1 MSNVAHARYRRLL
14 VAGVLSATLLACGR
28 AAPVEIGMS
37 GLPPAGPVGPAP
49 ATSFQGQVASVD
61 AGTGL
66 VVVAVQIIWTPVL
79 RAEAHERTVL
89 VDPQTRWDPA
99 PVGLASL
106 VGTEVQVDAAEEV
119 EGVWPALRLQLLD
132 ID

>member
-28 AAPVEIGMS
+28 PAPVEIGMS

-49 ATSFQGQVASVD
+49 ATSFQGQVAF
-61 AGTGL
+61 
-66 VVVAVQIIWTPVL
+66 QIIWTPVL

-89 VDPQTRWDPA
+89 VDRQTRWDPA